1 MKQSMM
7 HNINDEEKKLL
18 LRIKTA
24 IISDRMNQVRKF
36 RTVFEK
42 KHNLNNVKYKNIF
55 YSMRL

>member
-1 MKQSMM
+1 MM

-42 KHNLNNVKYKNIF
+42 KHNLNNIKYKNIF